1 MLLPPTM
8 LSMSH
13 EFLPSAYALFTL
25 FCLFSLSR
33 LVQRGQAHAP
43 SKEAPTLPY
52 QYPIVRSTI
61 QFAFY
66 GPELFQE
73 LLCVQKK
80 KEPPPQTKRPP
91 ASARLASLSLT
102 TARTSF
108 CALSGALRVR
118 LVNEDIYMVHG
129 AKNIT
134 AVSQNVH
141 LRVTRAYGY
150 ALRHCFGMS
159 KAAAAAYD
167 RDTSGSREKPIAGS
181 RVGEHGRIGHVTHAN
196 LAQGLLVDG
205 LEPMTGRFHA
215 ALSQALEACEIGQD
229 WKHYDDL
236 AAFFEDVLGRAVL
249 ESVFGPLLLQT
260 NPTFVRDLFEYDKTV
275 MDLARRVPWFLKPLP
290 YRLRGVLVESVKR
303 WHAAASSSSSSSAPE
318 PDSSTAWAGWGSSML
333 QARYE
338 KLMQCDGQDADS
350 VASANFALLWA

>member
-1 MLLPPTM
+1 M

-73 LLCVQKK
+73 LL
-80 KEPPPQTKRPP
+80 
-91 ASARLASLSLT
+91 
-102 TARTSF
+102 TSF

-303 WHAAASSSSSSSAPE
+303 WHAAASSSSSSSVPE

-338 KLMQCDGQDADS
+338 KLMQCDSQDADS